1 MKRRI
6 KVILAKLGLDVH
18 NRGVITVARQL
29 RDAGMEVVYIGNA
42 LPGQIARSALEEDAD
57 VIGVSSLGGAHV
69 TLGSALVKEARN
81 SGMTDRV
88 VLLMGGVFPPEDGKL
103 LLDTGFDAIFTPGA
117 TGIDIIKTIERL
129 VLGKAER
136 HRI

>member
-81 SGMTDRV
+81 SGMADRV
-88 VLLMGGVFPPEDGKL
+88 VLLM
-103 LLDTGFDAIFTPGA
+103 
-117 TGIDIIKTIERL
+117 
-129 VLGKAER
+129 
-136 HRI
+136 

>member
-42 LPGQIARSALEEDAD
+42 LPEQIARSALEEDAD

-129 VLGKAER
+129 VLGKAETN
-136 HRI
+136 

>member
-42 LPGQIARSALEEDAD
+42 LPEQIARSALEEDAD

-81 SGMTDRV
+81 SGMADRV
-88 VLLMGGVFPPEDGKL
+88 VLLMGGVFTPVDGNQL
-103 LLDTGFDAIFTPGA
+103 LEKGFDAIFTPGA
-117 TGIDIIKTIERL
+117 TGVDIVNTIERL

-136 HRI
+136 H

>member
-42 LPGQIARSALEEDAD
+42 LPEQIARSALEEDAD

-69 TLGSALVKEARN
+69 TLGSALVKEAKN
-81 SGMTDRV
+81 SGMADRV
-88 VLLMGGVFPPEDGKL
+88 VLLMGGVFPPEDGLL

-129 VLGKAER
+129 VLGKAETN
-136 HRI
+136 

>member
-42 LPGQIARSALEEDAD
+42 LPEQIARSALEEDAD

-81 SGMTDRV
+81 SGMADRV

-129 VLGKAER
+129 VLGKAETN
-136 HRI
+136 